1 MSLKYVSL
9 NNNNKLP
16 NIGLGLW
23 KLDPKTNV
31 DTIYNAIKVGYRL
44 FDGAVDYD
52 NNVQLGIAVKKA
64 IEDNLVKREELFIVS
79 KLWNNH
85 HAPKNVKP
93 AVERMLKDLQMDYI
107 DLVYIHFPLPFAEVD
122 VNDDEHYPPGF
133 FTPNQLEKGQEGK
146 IQLENVPL
154 YKTWEALEALYD
166 PKKGIIRNLGLSNCQ
181 GVLIQ
186 DLLFGCKIKPQMLQI
201 ELHPYLPQWKLVE
214 WCHMKDIHVTAYSS
228 FGSQSFIELK
238 SAKAENCENLLKHEK
253 IKAIADKYEGATNS
267 DVLLQWALQRGLFII
282 PKSNNIER
290 VKNNLEFSKKFGNG
304 LSSED
309 MDAIASLEN
318 GTRFNDP
325 WEWNNMKFPTF
336 I

>member
-1 MSLKYVSL
+1 M
-9 NNNNKLP
+9 
-16 NIGLGLW
+16 
-23 KLDPKTNV
+23 
-31 DTIYNAIKVGYRL
+31 
-44 FDGAVDYD
+44 
-52 NNVQLGIAVKKA
+52 
-64 IEDNLVKREELFIVS
+64 
-79 KLWNNH
+79 
-85 HAPKNVKP
+85 
-93 AVERMLKDLQMDYI
+93 
-107 DLVYIHFPLPFAEVD
+107 
-122 VNDDEHYPPGF
+122 
-133 FTPNQLEKGQEGK
+133 
-146 IQLENVPL
+146 
-154 YKTWEALEALYD
+154 
-166 PKKGIIRNLGLSNCQ
+166 
-181 GVLIQ
+181 IQ

-253 IKAIADKYEGATNS
+253 IKAIADKYEGTTNS